1 MNDVNSL
8 IEYAT
13 ILSNYQ
19 HGNYKLNDLEKS
31 KIETIRKS
39 ADLKTQIE
47 VDKINKMTFSERE
60 KYIEELKKKQD
71 TGKEKASSNQEEIAL
86 TFGVDV
92 SKIKENRLKSGKTI
106 YSFFYDK
113 IGKNVVLQS
122 SPDQPLTVALEELRK
137 ESLEDVTIEGEQI
150 LEDQRVKQNL
160 EVEFVSVLD
169 IGRHLSE
176 VATLRPEE
184 RRNLKFL
191 LDNASDFGI
200 VAVNIENMLGMDS
213 YGNVFE
219 VSFDKNKCTPVI
231 NSVDE
236 NKNLEVNEELKTSNG
251 KDNSAFN
258 DSVFEDE
265 LDEPVKEDNTKEEN
279 NIKDNQLEQMLQDD
293 SEIQKQEIEEVD
305 IFENKNSS
313 AKVLEREIPSPSQN
327 QSEE

>member
-8 IEYAT
+8 IDYAT

-19 HGNYKLNDLEKS
+19 HGNYKLNDAELS
-31 KIETIRKS
+31 KLQAMRKS
-39 ADLKTQIE
+39 VDLKTQIE

-113 IGKNVVLQS
+113 LGRNVVLQS

-137 ESLEDVTIEGEQI
+137 ESLEDVTFEGEQI

-176 VATLRPEE
+176 VATLSSED

-191 LDNASDFGI
+191 LDNASDLGI
-200 VAVNIENMLGMDS
+200 VSVNIENMLGMDS

-219 VSFDKNKCTPVI
+219 VSFDKKRGTPVI
-231 NSVDE
+231 SNVDE
-236 NKNLEVNEELKTSNG
+236 NKEKEVNYEKNTSNNL
-251 KDNSAFN
+251 DNKNLFN
-258 DSVFEDE
+258 QN
-265 LDEPVKEDNTKEEN
+265 PVSN
-279 NIKDNQLEQMLQDD
+279 DNQLNQMLEE
-293 SEIQKQEIEEVD
+293 SEEIEK
-305 IFENKNSS
+305 ENLENSLS
-313 AKVLEREIPSPSQN
+313 QDSQVLENSTTARVLQRQMPQEYPLNNMDSN
-327 QSEE
+327 QEVA

>member
-1 MNDVNSL
+1 MNDANSL
-8 IEYAT
+8 IDYAT

-19 HGNYKLNDLEKS
+19 HGNYKLNDAELS
-31 KIETIRKS
+31 KLQAMRKS
-39 ADLKTQIE
+39 VDLKTQIE

-113 IGKNVVLQS
+113 IGRNVVLQS

-219 VSFDKNKCTPVI
+219 VSFDKKRGTSVI
-231 NSVDE
+231 SNVDE
-236 NKNLEVNEELKTSNG
+236 NKEKEVNYEKNTSNNL
-251 KDNSAFN
+251 DNKNLFN
-258 DSVFEDE
+258 QN
-265 LDEPVKEDNTKEEN
+265 PVSN
-279 NIKDNQLEQMLQDD
+279 DNQLNQMLEE
-293 SEIQKQEIEEVD
+293 SEEIEK
-305 IFENKNSS
+305 ENLENSLS
-313 AKVLEREIPSPSQN
+313 QDSQVLENSTIARVLQRQMPQEYPLNNMDSN
-327 QSEE
+327 QEAA

>member
-8 IEYAT
+8 IDYAT

-19 HGNYKLNDLEKS
+19 HGNYKLNDAELS
-31 KIETIRKS
+31 KLQAMRKS
-39 ADLKTQIE
+39 VDLKTQIE

-60 KYIEELKKKQD
+60 KYIEELKKRQD

-113 IGKNVVLQS
+113 IGRNVVLQS

-219 VSFDKNKCTPVI
+219 VSFDKKRGTSVI
-231 NSVDE
+231 SNVDE
-236 NKNLEVNEELKTSNG
+236 NKEKEVNYEKNTSN
-251 KDNSAFN
+251 DN
-258 DSVFEDE
+258 D
-265 LDEPVKEDNTKEEN
+265 LKN
-279 NIKDNQLEQMLQDD
+279 NILFNQNPINKDNQLSQMLEESDQIEKENLENSLSQD
-293 SEIQKQEIEEVD
+293 SQ
-305 IFENKNSS
+305 
-313 AKVLEREIPSPSQN
+313 VLENSTTARVLQRQMPQEYPLNNMDSN
-327 QSEE
+327 QEAA

>member
-8 IEYAT
+8 IDYAT

-19 HGNYKLNDLEKS
+19 HGNYKLNDAELS
-31 KIETIRKS
+31 KLQAMRKS
-39 ADLKTQIE
+39 VDLKTQIE

-60 KYIEELKKKQD
+60 KYIEELKKRQD

-92 SKIKENRLKSGKTI
+92 SKIKENRLKSGKII

-113 IGKNVVLQS
+113 IGRNVVLQS
-122 SPDQPLTVALEELRK
+122 SPDQPLIVALEELRK

-219 VSFDKNKCTPVI
+219 VSFDKKRGTSVI
-231 NSVDE
+231 SNVDE
-236 NKNLEVNEELKTSNG
+236 NKEKEVNHEKNTSNNL
-251 KDNSAFN
+251 DNKNLFN
-258 DSVFEDE
+258 QN
-265 LDEPVKEDNTKEEN
+265 PVSN
-279 NIKDNQLEQMLQDD
+279 DNQLNQMLKE
-293 SEIQKQEIEEVD
+293 SEEIEK
-305 IFENKNSS
+305 ENLENSLS
-313 AKVLEREIPSPSQN
+313 QDSQVLEKSTTARVLQRQMPQEYPLNNMDSN
-327 QSEE
+327 QEVA

>member
-8 IEYAT
+8 IDYAT

-19 HGNYKLNDLEKS
+19 HGNYKLNDAELS
-31 KIETIRKS
+31 KLQAMRKS
-39 ADLKTQIE
+39 VDLKTQIE

-60 KYIEELKKKQD
+60 KYIEELKKRQD

-92 SKIKENRLKSGKTI
+92 SKIKENRLKSGKII

-113 IGKNVVLQS
+113 IGRNVVLQS
-122 SPDQPLTVALEELRK
+122 SPDQPLIVALEELRK

-176 VATLRPEE
+176 VATLSSEE

-219 VSFDKNKCTPVI
+219 VSFDKKRGTSVI
-231 NSVDE
+231 SNVDE
-236 NKNLEVNEELKTSNG
+236 NKEKEVNYEKNTSNNL
-251 KDNSAFN
+251 DNKNLFN
-258 DSVFEDE
+258 QN
-265 LDEPVKEDNTKEEN
+265 PVSN
-279 NIKDNQLEQMLQDD
+279 DNQLNQMLKE
-293 SEIQKQEIEEVD
+293 SEEIEK
-305 IFENKNSS
+305 ENLENSLS
-313 AKVLEREIPSPSQN
+313 QDSQVLEKSTTARVLQRQMPQEYPLNNMDSN
-327 QSEE
+327 QEVA